1 MPEGRQRALIAGI
14 NHGEH
19 RERHKTIKRSLRA
32 TRGREYFIVFRRAAG
47 RGFYRTLNLS
57 NTRARATYLQSR
69 SLSTLVGWL

>member
-14 NHGEH
+14 NHRGEH

-47 RGFYRTLNLS
+47 RAADFIER
-57 NTRARATYLQSR
+57 
-69 SLSTLVGWL
+69 